1 MATARAAAT
10 RHLIEGLR
18 NCLRGEAAGALL
30 AVVEKQVA
38 RLLGD
43 DEEWDEYDDWP
54 DPDRRKRAD
63 EDASPAA
70 RAARRAAALASLDR
84 VHVALGGAGEDGGH
98 DPERGSVRL
107 AAAEFG
113 LDEVDEAVLLLV
125 LRCAAD
131 HALSGAADA
140 VFRRLRD
147 PVDVVAALTGAG
159 PRAVRARLSPRAPLP
174 ATGLLTPTASHRG
187 LCNPWDSAL
196 KPAKALV
203 DAVRLAP
210 EGREPWTAALLG
222 RACPAGLDWADFAH
236 LGEAADLAARLLA
249 GGARAGET
257 GVHVLLYGPPG
268 TGKTELAA
276 ALAARAGLRLFAVGE
291 ADDKGGEPSRGE
303 RGSALRL
310 ALALTRTRRDAALL
324 VDEAE
329 DVLETN
335 PRQSGSRD
343 EQSKAWLNRTLEGN
357 PTPVVW
363 TCNTVEGMDP
373 AALRRMSALIGVG
386 VPKLRAV
393 RTRVWER
400 VLDREKLRLPDGA
413 PARLAARWSAAPAV
427 CATAARAARLAG
439 GGEAEVEASLTG
451 FAQVIGGGAPT
462 NLEREGDL
470 PFDPGLVACDRDVE
484 ALLADL
490 TRPGVPGAWSLL
502 LTGPPGSGKTTLAL
516 HVARKLGL
524 RAVRKRAA
532 DLSGAPGG
540 PAAAVAAAFLE
551 ARAKRSLLLLD
562 GIDDVAA
569 ERGAPDAD
577 PAALDALVAG
587 LDDQPLPVLC
597 TAEQSRGLDRAL
609 LRRFV
614 ATVRLRAL
622 DHAGAARAFRQ
633 VLGCEALGMLPD
645 GLTPGDF
652 AAVRHRRA
660 VLGGEAG
667 PRTLAAWLMERAEA
681 HATASRV
688 IGFRGRR
695 TERAVAADEGR
706 EAARMRPA

>member
-10 RHLIEGLR
+10 RHLIESLR

-43 DEEWDEYDDWP
+43 EDEWDEYDDWP
-54 DPDRRKRAD
+54 DPDRRKRAE

-84 VHVALGGAGEDGGH
+84 AHAALGGAGEDDGH
-98 DPERGSVRL
+98 DPERASVRL

-113 LDEVDEAVLLLV
+113 LDEVDGAVLLLV

-131 HALSGAADA
+131 HVLSGAADA

-147 PVDVVAALTGAG
+147 PVDAVAALTGAE
-159 PRAVRARLSPRAPLP
+159 PRKVRARLSPRAPLP

-210 EGREPWTAALLG
+210 EGRDAWIAALLG

-236 LGEAADLAARLLA
+236 LGDAADLAARLLA
-249 GGARAGET
+249 GGARAGEP

-400 VLDREKLRLPDGA
+400 VLDREKLTLPDGA

-439 GGEAEVEASLTG
+439 GGEAAVEASLAG
-451 FAQVIGGGAPT
+451 FAQVIGGGAPVD
-462 NLEREGDL
+462 LERQGGL
-470 PFDPGLVACDRDVE
+470 PFDPGLVACDQDVE

-490 TRPGVPGAWSLL
+490 TRSGAPAAWSLVIV
-502 LTGPPGSGKTTLAL
+502 GPPGSGKTALAL
-516 HVARKLGL
+516 HLARRIGL
-524 RAVRKRAA
+524 RAVRKRPA

-540 PAAAVAAAFLE
+540 PAGAVAAAFLE
-551 ARAKRSLLLLD
+551 ARAKRALLLLD
-562 GIDDVAA
+562 GIDDAAA
-569 ERGAPDAD
+569 ERGAPFAD
-577 PAALDALVAG
+577 PAALDALLAG

-597 TAEQSRGLDRAL
+597 AAERSRGLDRAL

-614 ATVRLRAL
+614 ATIRLRPL
-622 DHAGAARAFRQ
+622 DQGGARRAFRH
-633 VLGCEALGMLPD
+633 LFGCEVPGMLPE
-645 GLTPGDF
+645 GLTLGDL

-660 VLGGEAG
+660 VLGGDAD
-667 PRTLAAWLMERAEA
+667 PRALAALLAERAEA
-681 HATASRV
+681 NGAGSRV
-688 IGFRGRR
+688 IGFRGHR
-695 TERAVAADEGR
+695 TERAVVAGQERGG
-706 EAARMRPA
+706 ARMRSA